1 MASPALTWTLC
12 EVVEAAVPGLDA
24 VLVAVASRVHSVHPP
39 VRGETAQVPA
49 VAAFPWATSR
59 HQKVLGQR
67 EDSQQNAGKLHR
79 GSHPRGH
86 HAEACGLTWD
96 WVLDLKCVLSPRSY
110 FLLLMTRRGL
120 NTSSVQAGQDYTLPQ
135 GPLWPGIPVSVSCV
149 RPPSPFPFR
158 NRSAEQPK
166 EQNAP
171 FLPRSDKHDFH
182 IVPCLSLSPCV
193 FTSEHLPPVHCA
205 REETGGKGGVSLH
218 CFASHILP
226 LSLAFLTCVQLVYPF
241 PLSPALSLK
250 NSTSSA
256 LFCQPCPA
264 ALCHPT
270 AWNESEECDHLAG
283 LQAIVPGGPVEFSA
297 ERS

>member
-1 MASPALTWTLC
+1 MY
-12 EVVEAAVPGLDA
+12 
-24 VLVAVASRVHSVHPP
+24 
-39 VRGETAQVPA
+39 
-49 VAAFPWATSR
+49 
-59 HQKVLGQR
+59 
-67 EDSQQNAGKLHR
+67 
-79 GSHPRGH
+79 
-86 HAEACGLTWD
+86 
-96 WVLDLKCVLSPRSY
+96 LSPRSY
-110 FLLLMTRRGL
+110 FSLLMTRSGL
-120 NTSSVQAGQDYTLPQ
+120 NTSSVQAGQDYTLPR

-166 EQNAP
+166 EQKAP

-182 IVPCLSLSPCV
+182 IVPCLSRSLCV

-270 AWNESEECDHLAG
+270 ARNESEECDHLAG
-283 LQAIVPGGPVEFSA
+283 LQAIVPGGPLSSPLSVLRAMFGFFPSTFISVKILITVSDQNVPFA
-297 ERS
+297 VGPGVWPTLHLLKNICNNL